1 MKNVDEYVSLNQLR
15 TSLLFTIV
23 DNSAEVLIVNGI
35 WYEVEEYS
43 KLHRCNLQFKPLWI
57 M

>member
-35 WYEVEEYS
+35 
-43 KLHRCNLQFKPLWI
+43 
-57 M
+57 